1 MDPSRGVIGTGPIT
15 TGGSNADIYYGLTSF
30 PTSFGTGTGRYADST
45 GSGSG
50 LSIFS
55 GGILPVGNGAGLF
68 VPTGYQ
74 SGGAIVGSSVYANTD
89 YTTLGVT
96 AGRYEYSWAAD
107 SVILNINP
115 IPPSAVPE
123 VSATGSLA
131 AIASLL
137 ALMAFLWE
145 RRRVSA

>member
-107 SVILNINP
+107 SVILKP
-115 IPPSAVPE
+115 GLKSKVPTARRPWPGWVE
-123 VSATGSLA
+123 PTARFPMGISLP
-131 AIASLL
+131 
-137 ALMAFLWE
+137 
-145 RRRVSA
+145 